1 MTLPRDLVGHHRSV
15 IDQAVRPHELHL
27 PFHPP
32 VQHFTFEID
41 TVGHQT
47 LRLAIECIVCRGH
60 LNVQIRVKIRVKI
73 RLEIY
78 SVLPGLHLVTECC
91 QDFKFPQCDT
101 GFPLSLSRFQD
112 FQDFKC
118 DTGFPLS
125 LAMMSPAREDST
137 SNPIRVRVRVRV
149 RVVSPARE
157 LTRPRIGG
165 LRAAKG
171 D

>member
-60 LNVQIRVKIRVKI
+60 LNVQIRVKIR
-73 RLEIY
+73 LEFY
-78 SVLPGLHLVTECC
+78 SAWATSSY
-91 QDFKFPQCDT
+91 KM
-101 GFPLSLSRFQD
+101 LSRFQ
-112 FQDFKC
+112 
-118 DTGFPLS
+118 
-125 LAMMSPAREDST
+125 
-137 SNPIRVRVRVRV
+137 
-149 RVVSPARE
+149 VSPVRY
-157 LTRPRIGG
+157 RIPVEFVKISRFSRFQVRYRISVEFGDDEPGERG
-165 LRAAKG
+165 L
-171 D
+171 DLESN